1 MPLYLAAL
9 KLPVK
14 TALACS
20 LAVASVLAL
29 PGTIVHAALGQ
40 IDWRVALVFG
50 AASIPLSG
58 FGAAT
63 AVRISSARL
72 ERIYGAGLLVL
83 GAAFLLIR

>member
-1 MPLYLAAL
+1 
-9 KLPVK
+9 
-14 TALACS
+14 
-20 LAVASVLAL
+20 
-29 PGTIVHAALGQ
+29 
-40 IDWRVALVFG
+40 VALVFG

-72 ERIYGAGLLVL
+72 ERIYGAGLLAL